1 MSPPSS
7 DPELVDPDLAAAL
20 RRQPAPNFHD
30 AFTAQIVARHRARV
44 RERVRERHRTVRV
57 LQLIGA
63 AVIGTAAVVAL
74 AVVPPASMISAALD
88 LGQAAARSHIA
99 ATLLIGAIALVL
111 TARQAPRVA

>member
-7 DPELVDPDLAAAL
+7 DPELVDPDLAASL
-20 RRQPAPNFHD
+20 RRLPVPNFHD
-30 AFTAQIVARHRARV
+30 AFTAQIVARL

-63 AVIGTAAVVAL
+63 AVIGTATVVAL
-74 AVVPPASMISAALD
+74 AVVPPASVISAILD